1 MLPGNCN
8 EKNCPGWVPALVAGA
23 AMFVFVMTGL
33 VSDANADVR
42 VEITRELPDE
52 RQIVIQ
58 QFPDED
64 LFSMWFTS
72 KLEEGCDPYVSD
84 IKIIR
89 NYEPKEI

>member
-1 MLPGNCN
+1 MLGTSCN
-8 EKNCPGWVPALVAGA
+8 EKNCPGWIPALVAGA
-23 AMFVFVMTGL
+23 VMFVFVMIGF
-33 VSDANADVR
+33 VNDANADVR

-64 LFSMWFTS
+64 LFSMWFTD

-84 IKIIR
+84 IRIIR